1 VGSRGRE
8 SERAAAAAAAIEE
21 RERESK
27 SSIRRQRSLRWLL
40 TIASFREA
48 RAGHARERGSGE
60 RESNMS
66 SRASPE
72 CSAFWS
78 SRSPAAESLPPLSL
92 ARRARL
98 SSRSGSARG
107 SSRSLGSS
115 RVQRRGSHE
124 LQEEQHHR
132 ERGRRPSDSAYLEQK
147 AKGTRGVETVK
158 FRERTRGERV
168 CTRGTPPP
176 PPFFFFLRQPDHLSI
191 FCERKE
197 AARKGRGLYLLASI
211 HLRDRSLETALT
223 LDNTFY
229 FCVLTARKKLFPRRA
244 LFP

>member
-1 VGSRGRE
+1 MEVSAKWDRGG
-8 SERAAAAAAAIEE
+8 ERARERRQRRRRSR

-168 CTRGTPPP
+168 CTRGNPPP
-176 PPFFFFLRQPDHLSI
+176 PRFFSSFADPTTSPFSANEKRPRGREEACI
-191 FCERKE
+191 F
-197 AARKGRGLYLLASI
+197 
-211 HLRDRSLETALT
+211 
-223 LDNTFY
+223 
-229 FCVLTARKKLFPRRA
+229 
-244 LFP
+244 

>member
-1 VGSRGRE
+1 
-8 SERAAAAAAAIEE
+8 
-21 RERESK
+21 
-27 SSIRRQRSLRWLL
+27 
-40 TIASFREA
+40 
-48 RAGHARERGSGE
+48 
-60 RESNMS
+60 MS

-124 LQEEQHHR
+124 LQEEQHPR

-176 PPFFFFLRQPDHLSI
+176 PRFFLPSPTRPPLHFL
-191 FCERKE
+191 RTK
-197 AARKGRGLYLLASI
+197 RGRAEGKRLVSFSV
-211 HLRDRSLETALT
+211 DSP
-223 LDNTFY
+223 
-229 FCVLTARKKLFPRRA
+229 PR
-244 LFP
+244 PVS

>member
-1 VGSRGRE
+1 MEVSAKWDRGG
-8 SERAAAAAAAIEE
+8 ERARERRQRRRRSR
-21 RERESK
+21 REREQIVHPSAAL
-27 SSIRRQRSLRWLL
+27 SSLASDNRKLSGSPNGTRARKRQRR
-40 TIASFREA
+40 
-48 RAGHARERGSGE
+48 E

-66 SRASPE
+66 SRASPA

-107 SSRSLGSS
+107 SSRSLSSS

-168 CTRGTPPP
+168 CTRWTPPRFFSSFANP
-176 PPFFFFLRQPDHLSI
+176 TTSPFSANEKRPRGREEACI
-191 FCERKE
+191 F
-197 AARKGRGLYLLASI
+197 
-211 HLRDRSLETALT
+211 
-223 LDNTFY
+223 
-229 FCVLTARKKLFPRRA
+229 
-244 LFP
+244 

>member
-1 VGSRGRE
+1 MGSRGRE

-176 PPFFFFLRQPDHLSI
+176 PVFFLPSPTRPPLHFL
-191 FCERKE
+191 RTK
-197 AARKGRGLYLLASI
+197 RGRAEGKRLVSFSV
-211 HLRDRSLETALT
+211 DSP
-223 LDNTFY
+223 
-229 FCVLTARKKLFPRRA
+229 PR
-244 LFP
+244 PVS